1 MSTEPNNK
9 SGPLGAFKVKLKSP
23 GQDDTY
29 LTSTDGGV
37 TCKWSSTDTPLQFNG
52 PAERD
57 SHPMTWCHTVDGRS
71 RYLLVSGTVVSA
83 NGDGSSSNWKACYC
97 CDKLPYDD
105 GDRVMYLGKSSTDG
119 VILVSQADAKSIEL
133 VSV

>member
-1 MSTEPNNK
+1 MSTEPSNK

-57 SHPMTWCHTVDGRS
+57 SHPMTWSHTVR
-71 RYLLVSGTVVSA
+71 
-83 NGDGSSSNWKACYC
+83 
-97 CDKLPYDD
+97 
-105 GDRVMYLGKSSTDG
+105 
-119 VILVSQADAKSIEL
+119 
-133 VSV
+133 